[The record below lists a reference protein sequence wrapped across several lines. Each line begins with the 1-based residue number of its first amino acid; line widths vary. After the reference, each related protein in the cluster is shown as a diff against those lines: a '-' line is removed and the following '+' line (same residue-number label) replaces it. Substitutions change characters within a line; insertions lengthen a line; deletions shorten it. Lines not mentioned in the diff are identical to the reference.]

1 MTISK
6 LLPNWWKCETMS
18 PPFSIK
24 GKYNTSNGDYSAKS
38 WSIFKKS
45 PISGILIHWTTRSLY
60 WKLNLVKVEGRYE
73 GFYESYE
80 SAELFQP
87 WLYLLRKKCWQIKFK
102 LIKKVFVN
110 LLERTIRLVMFP
122 RSPRT
127 VSKLNPIP
135 QIIHLHMIV
144 IKVEN
149 WHQ

>member
-45 PISGILIHWTTRSLY
+45 PISGILIHWTIRSLY
-60 WKLNLVKVEGRYE
+60 WKLNLVKVEGRYG

-87 WLYLLRKKCWQIKFK
+87 WLYLYEFSCWLVATTMPQSPGGALLVISPVGRSHIPFGPRDQQNILNSIGEPSTQSFKF
-102 LIKKVFVN
+102 LI
-110 LLERTIRLVMFP
+110 
-122 RSPRT
+122 
-127 VSKLNPIP
+127 SK
-135 QIIHLHMIV
+135 
-144 IKVEN
+144 
-149 WHQ
+149 